1 MSCDESIAEVAIKM
15 KKSCCSDKQ
24 IKGAAQQF
32 HKSPNIKISKINFT
46 LNFIPQ
52 QNEIV
57 ILNRILKKGYFIGY
71 SPPLQTFN
79 LNNLYQVYRI

>member
-1 MSCDESIAEVAIKM
+1 MSCDESIAEIAIKM

-24 IKGAAQQF
+24 IKGDAQQF
-32 HKSPNIKISKINFT
+32 HKSQNIKISKINFT
-46 LNFIPQ
+46 ANFVSQ
-52 QNEIV
+52 QNEVLI
-57 ILNRILKKGYFIGY
+57 INRILKKDDFIGY